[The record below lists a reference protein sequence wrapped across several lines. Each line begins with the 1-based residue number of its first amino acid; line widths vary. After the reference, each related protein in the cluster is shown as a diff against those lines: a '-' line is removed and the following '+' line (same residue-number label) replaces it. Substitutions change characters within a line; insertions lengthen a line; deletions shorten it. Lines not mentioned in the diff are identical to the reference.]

1 MSAATLEREGGDDR
15 DPKVAEIKQLEEM
28 FAHPDAFVPDVIG
41 AAPGEWAP
49 QLQIRRSVNG
59 VPLGSLTL
67 RRAHIT
73 HAQTPPIVR
82 FDPYHN

>member
-28 FAHPDAFVPDVIG
+28 FARPDAFVPDVIG

-49 QLQIRRSVNG
+49 QLHLRRSVNG
-59 VPLGSLTL
+59 VPIGSMIL
-67 RRAHIT
+67 RRAHIA
-73 HAQTPPIVR
+73 HAHIPPTIVSR
-82 FDPYHN
+82 SDQN